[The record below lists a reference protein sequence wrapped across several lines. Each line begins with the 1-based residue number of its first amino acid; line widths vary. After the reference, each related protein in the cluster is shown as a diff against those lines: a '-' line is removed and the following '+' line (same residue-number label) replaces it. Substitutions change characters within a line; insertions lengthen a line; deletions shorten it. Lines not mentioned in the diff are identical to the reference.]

1 MHESE
6 VPASTLIFKTRPS
19 LPTKKAAGRPL
30 SRSRKQHQS
39 KSAKA
44 QVNAMIATKSA
55 QALAATSPPT
65 LAPFAPLSAPAE
77 DTVLS
82 VSVAEPTPALVVVRS
97 DDSVVCRC
105 EVVAASLLSSEV
117 ERANSDASSRVS
129 VANEVSD
136 VGSAVL
142 GAVRMMSKI
151 SVLIW
156 ESVAVGGLS
165 RVDVSGV
172 DWDVVGGAS
181 RGVGEAT
188 GVVWEIW
195 AAMAEAVV
203 GDGWGVSAVWA
214 KADIV
219 QIKIERMLQRM
230 LVGCFDL
237 LGWIG

>member
-1 MHESE
+1 
-6 VPASTLIFKTRPS
+6 
-19 LPTKKAAGRPL
+19 
-30 SRSRKQHQS
+30 
-39 KSAKA
+39 
-44 QVNAMIATKSA
+44 
-55 QALAATSPPT
+55 
-65 LAPFAPLSAPAE
+65 
-77 DTVLS
+77 
-82 VSVAEPTPALVVVRS
+82 
-97 DDSVVCRC
+97 
-105 EVVAASLLSSEV
+105 
-117 ERANSDASSRVS
+117 
-129 VANEVSD
+129 
-136 VGSAVL
+136 
-142 GAVRMMSKI
+142 MMSKI

-195 AAMAEAVV
+195 SAMVEAVV